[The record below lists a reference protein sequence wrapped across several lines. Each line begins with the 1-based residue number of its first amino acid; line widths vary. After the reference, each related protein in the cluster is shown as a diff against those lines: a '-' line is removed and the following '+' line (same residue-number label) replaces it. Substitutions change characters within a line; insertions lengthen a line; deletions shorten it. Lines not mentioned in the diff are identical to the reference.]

1 MPCYM
6 LARNKVKQMT
16 LLGIPDPMVWMAY
29 VGSVACVVFCV
40 VYGHFKCKQEEA
52 EEDEQQ
58 C

>member
-1 MPCYM
+1 M

-16 LLGIPDPMVWMAY
+16 LLGIPNPMVWMAY